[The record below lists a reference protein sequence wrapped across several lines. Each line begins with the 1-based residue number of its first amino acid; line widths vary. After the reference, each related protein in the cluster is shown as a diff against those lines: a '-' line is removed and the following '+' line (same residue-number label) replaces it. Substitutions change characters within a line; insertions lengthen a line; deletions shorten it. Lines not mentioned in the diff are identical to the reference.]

1 MSHPVAQPLRQP
13 LLLHFPADIAALS
26 DEHFFAF
33 CQANRDLQIE
43 RTANHDLLIMAPT
56 GSETNERNFDLI
68 GQLWA
73 WARQDG
79 TGVGFGSSGGFRLPN
94 GAVRSPDAAWIR
106 KDRWEALTL
115 AQRKGFAPLC
125 PDFVIELR
133 SETDG
138 LSLLQD
144 KMVEYMDNGAQLGWL
159 IDRQQRRVYIY
170 RPRGVSETMADPTIL
185 SGDPVLPGFTLD
197 LSRIW

>member
-1 MSHPVAQPLRQP
+1 MSQPVAPSLLQP
-13 LLLHFPADIAALS
+13 LLLHFPAEIAALS
-26 DEHFFAF
+26 DEYFFEF
-33 CQANRDLQIE
+33 CQANRDLKIE
-43 RTANHDLLIMAPT
+43 RTAHYDLLIMAPT
-56 GSETNERNFDLI
+56 GSETDERNFDLI

-106 KDRWEALTL
+106 KTRWEALTPE
-115 AQRKGFAPLC
+115 QRKGFAPLC
-125 PDFVIELR
+125 PDFVVELR

-138 LSLLQD
+138 LSLLQE
-144 KMVEYMDNGAQLGWL
+144 KMAEYIDNGAQLGWL
-159 IDRQQRRVYIY
+159 IDRQQRMVYVY
-170 RPRGVSETMADPTIL
+170 RPGTLPEAVPTPASL
-185 SGDPVLPGFTLD
+185 SGDPILPGFTLD

>member
-1 MSHPVAQPLRQP
+1 MTPTLPTQFLQP
-13 LLLHFPADIAALS
+13 LLLHFPAEAAALS
-26 DEHFFAF
+26 DEHFFEF
-33 CQANRDLQIE
+33 CQANCDLRIE

-56 GSETNERNFDLI
+56 GSETDGRNFDLI

-79 TGVGFGSSGGFRLPN
+79 TGVGFSSRGGFTLPN

-106 KDRWEALTL
+106 KDRWEAL
-115 AQRKGFAPLC
+115 APEQRKRFAPLC
-125 PDFVIELR
+125 PNFVLELR
-133 SETDG
+133 SETDS

-159 IDRQQRRVYIY
+159 IDRHQRVVYVYRAQQPPEAVL
-170 RPRGVSETMADPTIL
+170 SPTVI
-185 SGDPVLPGFTLD
+185 SGDPVLLGFILD